1 VEQVA
6 VRPPDRAGAGMTAV
20 RSGASRRWWVAAA
33 AAVLAAGAAGAAIG
47 AAVDRDGAQ
56 SVCPATEVAER
67 GLPSVVTIQATGTTG
82 AGTGSGE
89 VIRGDGHI
97 LTNDHVIF
105 PAGSGGQVSVV
116 FDDGVTVPARIVG
129 RDPQTDLAV
138 LKVDTDHA
146 LTVIR
151 IGSSAQLS
159 VGQPVVALGAPLGLS
174 STVTTGVVSALGR
187 TVRVPSEEVGSA
199 LLAAAVQTDAAIN
212 PGNSGGAL
220 VDCSAR
226 LVGVPTAGASV
237 PDAQGNAG
245 GGSIGIGFAIP
256 VDSAMRIAEQLIA
269 RGSVDHA
276 YLGLRV
282 APAPRPTD
290 HGFGLYVFAVT
301 PGGPAQ
307 AAGLRA
313 GDVVTGVDG
322 EPVSDA
328 DQLEV
333 LSVTRAP
340 GDRVRLTYQRAGTS
354 ADATVTLA
362 SRPPATP

>member
-1 VEQVA
+1 MTASGSGVP
-6 VRPPDRAGAGMTAV
+6 VRWWVVAGAGA
-20 RSGASRRWWVAAA
+20 
-33 AAVLAAGAAGAAIG
+33 LAAGLAGGLISAAL
-47 AAVDRDGAQ
+47 DRDGAGT
-56 SVCPATEVAER
+56 VCPAAEVAAR
-67 GLPSVVTIQATGTTG
+67 GLPTVVTIQAQGTAG
-82 AGTGSGE
+82 AGTGSGQ

-105 PAGSGGQVSVV
+105 PAGSAGQVGVV
-116 FDDGVTVPARIVG
+116 FDDGTTAPARIVG
-129 RDPQTDLAV
+129 RDPRTDLAV
-138 LKVDTDHA
+138 IKVDAGRPLPTI
-146 LTVIR
+146 T
-151 IGSSAQLS
+151 IGSSARLA

-187 TVRVPSEEVGSA
+187 TVRVPSEDAGTA
-199 LLAAAVQTDAAIN
+199 LLAAAIQTDAAIN

-226 LVGVPTAGASV
+226 LIGIPTAGATV
-237 PDAQGNAG
+237 PDAQGNSA

-256 VDSAMRIAEQLIA
+256 VDSAMRIADQLIA

-276 YLGLRV
+276 YLGLQV
-282 APAPRPTD
+282 APFPPQTD
-290 HGFGLYVFAVT
+290 DQLGLYVLAVT

-322 EPVSDA
+322 ATVSDA
-328 DQLEV
+328 DQLDV

-340 GDRVRLTYQRAGTS
+340 GDEVRLTYRRSGDS
-354 ADATVTLA
+354 ADAAVTLA
-362 SRPPATP
+362 TRPSPTR